1 MFPHKKQRVV
11 QFKGQLVSLLRNKNS
26 FRVPQTSYF
35 MHQLQNTAALD
46 GTLLACLHSHEL
58 CMTFLV
64 FSTSLMGLLWSN
76 TNGSWFTVASQLQDE
91 TVLLNSDQLL
101 NQEYCQL
108 TACWFNKLNGC
119 FIDELRNSL
128 SLLLKTL
135 YVPIQGKKMYL
146 LFSFTLFI
154 PKPNRQL

>member
-26 FRVPQTSYF
+26 FRVPQTKVILCINF
-35 MHQLQNTAALD
+35 KILLLQIVP
-46 GTLLACLHSHEL
+46 CLPSHEL
-58 CMTFLV
+58 WMTFLV

-119 FIDELRNSL
+119 FKDELRNSL